1 MLLPLLLLQ
10 AAVAQ
15 PAAPDSVP
23 GRGAPEFLLPRIEAA
38 TRVDGLLDEPAWAGA
53 ARLVGFHGY
62 EPADGG
68 PAAERTEV
76 LVWYAPDALHVG
88 IRAYDSQPATVRATL
103 ADRDNIGQE
112 DRVTLY
118 LDTFDDRRRAFL
130 FAVNPLGVQQDGVRA
145 EGSGGPGR
153 MFGGGPDLSPDY
165 QWESA
170 GRRTA
175 WGWQAE
181 LRIPFKSLR
190 YAGGDV
196 QRWGLQVTRHIQR
209 TGREDAWTDVR
220 RGAASFLAQ
229 SGAMAGIRDIRRGVV
244 LEAQPFV
251 TASSRGLRATPNA
264 PLTRADPVTSAG
276 ANARVG
282 FASAALDL
290 TVNPDFSQVESD
302 AGLVTA
308 NERFSLFVAER
319 RPFFLEGIELFASP
333 NQLVYTRRVADPVAG
348 AKLTGKLGPWGY
360 AYLAALDETP
370 GADTRDALFN
380 VLRVRRDAGR
390 NSLVGLTLTD
400 RRAGGLANTVAAA
413 DARIVFG
420 GKYYVEAQAGG
431 ARTDLGPP
439 PPVTILD
446 PALVT
451 VAPMPADRIDAG
463 GFWSAEIDRTGRSWG
478 FNYSV
483 EQFEN
488 GFRTDAGFIPRTGIL
503 NARGFNRLT
512 WFGRPGAAL
521 ETVRATFGPNYLWRA
536 GALGSGPIEGNE
548 DVSVTARLRGGWEVE
563 ASTTRTFADFLPE
576 DYAGITMGGDDALVP
591 FEPAAGVRG
600 LFTTDVEV
608 TTPVFRR
615 FNASLSYGR
624 GAVPLFAEAAEG
636 RAEEIE
642 LGLDLRPTTQ
652 LRGEV
657 SAVWQTL
664 ERRDGSEF
672 ARTVIPRLRME
683 YQPTRALF
691 FRTIAQYHAERR
703 GALFDPATGLPLR
716 RGGEALG
723 AFESNGLRLEWLA
736 SYEPTPGT
744 VAFLGYAVDMTEPDP
759 LAFGRLRAV
768 GDGAFLKLAYLF
780 RR

>member
-10 AAVAQ
+10 VAAAQ

-23 GRGAPEFLLPRIEAA
+23 GRGAPEFPLPRLEVE
-38 TRVDGLLDEPAWAGA
+38 TRVDGVLDEPAWAQA
-53 ARLVGFHGY
+53 ARLVGFHAY
-62 EPADGG
+62 EPADGS
-68 PAAERTEV
+68 PAQERTEV

-88 IRAYDSQPATVRATL
+88 VRAYDSRPRTVRATL

-153 MFGGGPDLSPDY
+153 AFGGGTDLSPDY

-175 WGWQAE
+175 WGWEAE

-196 QRWGLQVTRHIQR
+196 QRWGLQVTRHVQR

-229 SGAMAGIRDIRRGVV
+229 SGTMTGIRDIERGVV

-251 TASSRGLRATPNA
+251 TASSRAGRASPSA
-264 PLTRADPVTSAG
+264 PIRRDDVVTSTG
-276 ANARVG
+276 ANARLG

-308 NERFSLFVAER
+308 NERFSLFVPER

-348 AKLTGKLGPWGY
+348 AKLTGKVGPWGY

-370 GADTRDALFN
+370 GGGTRDALFN
-380 VLRVRRDAGR
+380 VLRLRRDAGR

-420 GKYYVEAQAGG
+420 KYVVEAQAGG
-431 ARTDLGPP
+431 SRTDLGPP
-439 PPVTILD
+439 PPVTIGD
-446 PALVT
+446 PTLAT
-451 VAPMPADRIDAG
+451 VAPMPVDAVRSG
-463 GFWSAEIDRTGRSWG
+463 GFWSAEVDRTGRAWG
-478 FNYSV
+478 FNYSI
-483 EQFEN
+483 ESFDDR
-488 GFRTDAGFIPRTGIL
+488 FRTDAGFIPRTGIVS
-503 NARGFNRLT
+503 ARAFNRLT

-521 ETVRATFGPNYLWRA
+521 ETVVARFGPSYLWRG
-536 GALGSGPIEGNE
+536 GALGEGPLEGEEN
-548 DVSVTARLRGGWEVE
+548 VTVVARLRGGWELE
-563 ASTTRTFADFLPE
+563 TRVARAFADFLPE
-576 DYAGITMGGDDALVP
+576 DYAGYEVGDPVAPLP
-591 FEPAAGVRG
+591 FAPAAGVRG
-600 LFTTDVEV
+600 LLGTNLEV

-615 FNASLSYGR
+615 FNASIGYGR

-636 RAEEIE
+636 RGEEIE

-652 LRGEV
+652 LRGEL

-672 ARTVIPRLRME
+672 ARTVIPRLRLE
-683 YQPTRALF
+683 YQPRRSLF
-691 FRTIAQYHAERR
+691 FRTIAQYRAERR
-703 GALFDPATGLPLR
+703 AALVDPATGRPILD
-716 RGGEALG
+716 GGEAIG
-723 AFESNGLRLEWLA
+723 AFETNGLRLEWLA
-736 SYEPTPGT
+736 SFEPTPGT
-744 VAFLGYAVDMTEPDP
+744 VAFLGYAVDLTEPDP
-759 LAFGRLRAV
+759 LAFGRLRAT